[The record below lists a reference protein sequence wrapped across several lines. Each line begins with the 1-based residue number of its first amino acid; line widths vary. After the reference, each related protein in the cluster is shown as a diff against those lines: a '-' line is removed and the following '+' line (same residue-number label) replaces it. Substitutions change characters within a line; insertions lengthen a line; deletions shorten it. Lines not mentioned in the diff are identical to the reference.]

1 VRRFEAIGSIVL
13 AAVLFMAGP
22 ALAAGGEEAGN
33 PWVKFS
39 WEIANLLMLIAAIVY
54 FTRTPIKTFFSAR
67 REQIRGEL
75 SSAAEVLADAEAR
88 FAQWQEKMS
97 ELDAELEKIRSI
109 ELRRVEQERHR
120 ILEEAQEI
128 ALRIKRDAVAA
139 VEREQ
144 RRAQVALQK
153 EAGEL
158 AVDMAAGILRE
169 QMANDDRARLVDEFI
184 ARVEAANPAA
194 GAER

>member
-1 VRRFEAIGSIVL
+1 MTQANRLRVVAIVGISI
-13 AAVLFMAGP
+13 AAAP
-22 ALAAGGEEAGN
+22 AFAAGGEAGA
-33 PWVKFS
+33 PWREFL
-39 WEIANLLMLIAAIVY
+39 WESFNLALLLAAIIY
-54 FTRTPIKTFFSAR
+54 FTRTPTKMFFSAR
-67 REQIRGEL
+67 RKQIRDEL

-97 ELDAELEKIRSI
+97 ELDAELEKIRSM

-128 ALRIKRDAVAA
+128 AERIKRDAVAA

-169 QMANDDRARLVDEFI
+169 QMANDDRVRLVDEFI
-184 ARVEAANPAA
+184 ARVEAANPATR
-194 GAER
+194 AER

>member
-1 VRRFEAIGSIVL
+1 MRRFGALGLVVL
-13 AAVLFMAGP
+13 VATLVVAGP
-22 ALAAGGEEAGN
+22 ALAAGGGN

-39 WEIANLLMLIAAIVY
+39 WEVANLLILIGVIVY
-54 FTRTPIKTFFSAR
+54 FARTPIKQFFAER
-67 REQIRGEL
+67 REGIRGDL
-75 SSAAEVLADAEAR
+75 SSAAQVLADAEAR

-97 ELDAELEKIRSI
+97 ELDAELEKIRST
-109 ELRRVEQERHR
+109 ELRRVEQERQR

-128 ALRIKRDAVAA
+128 AERIKRDAAIA

-153 EAGEL
+153 EAGVL
-158 AVDMAAGILRE
+158 AVDMAAQILRE